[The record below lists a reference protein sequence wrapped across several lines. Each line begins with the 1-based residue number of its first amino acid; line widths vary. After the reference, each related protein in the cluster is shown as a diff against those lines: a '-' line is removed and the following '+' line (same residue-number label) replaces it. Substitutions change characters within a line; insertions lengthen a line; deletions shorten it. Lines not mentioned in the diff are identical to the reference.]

1 MSGGKTSVVASVH
14 GLQHIQCFRTAH
26 LANDDAV
33 RTHTQAGADQTL
45 NIDFFTLSRRCRC
58 IAGLQPHD
66 IRDLGDL
73 QLSRILDGNDSLIMR
88 DIIGKRI

>member
-1 MSGGKTSVVASVH
+1 MKCGELPVVARVH
-14 GLQHIQCFRTAH
+14 GLQHVATFRTAH

-45 NIDFFTLSRRCRC
+45 NIDFFTLSRRCSC

-88 DIIGKRI
+88 DLIGKRI

>member
-1 MSGGKTSVVASVH
+1 MSGGKASVVASVH

-45 NIDFFTLSRRCRC
+45 NIDFLLSPEDAVALRVSSRTIFGIWVICSS
-58 IAGLQPHD
+58 AESSMVM
-66 IRDLGDL
+66 IRSSCG
-73 QLSRILDGNDSLIMR
+73 I
-88 DIIGKRI
+88 